1 VTDIDQLAALSCG
14 HSCALAKPRGMATNG
29 PCHCLD
35 GLTLDQRVRVREALA
50 LLRKLA
56 GLGPKARP

>member
-1 VTDIDQLAALSCG
+1 MTDIDELATLSCG

-35 GLTLDQRVRVREALA
+35 GLDAIQRLRVREAL
-50 LLRKLA
+50 LILRRLA
-56 GLGPKARP
+56 GVK

>member
-1 VTDIDQLAALSCG
+1 MTLPDADRLAALSCG

-35 GLTLDQRVRVREALA
+35 GLTLDQRVRVREALSI
-50 LLRKLA
+50 LRKIA
-56 GLGPKARP
+56 GLT